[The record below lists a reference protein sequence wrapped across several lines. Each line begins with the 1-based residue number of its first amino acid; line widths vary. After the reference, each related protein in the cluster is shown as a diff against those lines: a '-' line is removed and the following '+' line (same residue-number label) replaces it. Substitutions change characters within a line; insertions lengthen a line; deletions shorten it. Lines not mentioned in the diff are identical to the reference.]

1 MKVVSFRN
9 LGALTL
15 CFLLVVMLSCAHDQQ
30 LVSISIEPSTE
41 TFGAANIPVPADTGL
56 SVQLRALGHY
66 IHPPVTK
73 DITSQ
78 VTWVSNTPGIATV
91 DASGLLVVTGLDCG
105 GALVSATVQTN
116 HSAGD
121 RPSSGA
127 IVTGTMTAN
136 VVCFTGSG
144 GSGGGPFLRV
154 DVTGT
159 GTVSSSPAG
168 INNCISTCSA
178 AFASGTTVTLTAVP
192 TLPATTVTWGP
203 GCTPQQANALA
214 CDLTLTADTVVSATF
229 Q

>member
-1 MKVVSFRN
+1 MKVLSFRS
-9 LGALTL
+9 LGALAL
-15 CFLLVVMLSCAHDQQ
+15 CFLLVGMLSCAHDQQ

-41 TFGAANIPVPADTGL
+41 TFGASDIPVPSDAGL

-105 GALVSATVQTN
+105 GSLVSATVQTN

-127 IVTGTMTAN
+127 IVTGTMAAN
-136 VVCFTGSG
+136 VVCFTGT
-144 GSGGGPFLRV
+144 GGGTSPVLTV
-154 DVTGT
+154 NVAGT
-159 GTVSSSPAG
+159 GTVSSAPAG
-168 INNCISTCSA
+168 INCPTQCTA
-178 AFASGTTVTLTAVP
+178 TFTSGTPITLIATPTA
-192 TLPATTVTWGP
+192 PATTVTWA
-203 GCTPQQANALA
+203 GCTPQTNPLA
-214 CDLTLTADTVVSATF
+214 CDLTITATTTVNATF

>member
-1 MKVVSFRN
+1 MKVSFRT
-9 LGALTL
+9 LGAFAL
-15 CFLLVVMLSCAHDQQ
+15 CFLLVGMLSCAHDQQ
-30 LVSISIEPSTE
+30 LVSVSIEPSTE
-41 TFGAANIPVPADTGL
+41 TFGASNIPVSSDAGL
-56 SVQLRALGHY
+56 AVQLRALGHY

-127 IVTGTMTAN
+127 IVTGTMAAN
-136 VVCFTGSG
+136 VVCFTGTG
-144 GSGGGPFLRV
+144 GGGAGPFLQV
-154 DVTGT
+154 DVMGT
-159 GTVSSSPAG
+159 GAVNSSPAG
-168 INNCISTCSA
+168 INNCSTVGCSA
-178 AFASGTTVTLTAVP
+178 AFASNTPITLTATP
-192 TLPATTVTWGP
+192 TAPATTVTWTN
-203 GCTPQQANALA
+203 CTPQQNPLA
-214 CDLTLTADTVVSATF
+214 CDLTLTTDTLVTATF